1 MAGQIGEIT
10 INGHIVRKMCDGWRK
25 FFTVDYPKKGWKLFE
40 KHEIADLLVAIQ
52 DPPPPND
59 DIIMGT
65 IAINDS
71 QTLSLYSSSEGE
83 YFKVK
88 KPINGRD
95 IFEIYESE
103 YLFREL
109 LK

>member
-1 MAGQIGEIT
+1 MARQIGEMT
-10 INGHIVRKMCDGWRK
+10 INGHTIREMDDGWIR
-25 FFTVDYPKKGWKLFE
+25 FFTVDYPKEGWKLFE

-52 DPPPPND
+52 EPPPPND

-71 QTLSLYSSSEGE
+71 QTLSLCSSSGSE

-95 IFEIYESE
+95 IFEIHESE
-103 YLFREL
+103 YLLREL